1 MSNPSSHPSEPSK
14 NAFLDTSQAGEMLSD
29 SYLDL
34 STALSKA
41 IQGISSRIHQIDQ
54 DVTFIL
60 DGHQEVRLR
69 VKKIEIL
76 YQGGSVLDFKVHCRT
91 NFENVLILA
100 QKINMRI
107 AAFSTFFSVTLQ
119 GHPDFVEDWN
129 DSILELLQPA
139 DFFETMDVIKKP
151 LFLNLDYYIFSRIS
165 K

>member
-1 MSNPSSHPSEPSK
+1 MINPSESSK
-14 NAFLDTSQAGEMLSD
+14 ESFPDTFTAGEMLSD
-29 SYLDL
+29 SYMDL
-34 STALSKA
+34 SAALSKA
-41 IQGISSRIHQIDQ
+41 VQGISSRIHQIDQ

-69 VKKIEIL
+69 VKKLEIL
-76 YQGGSVLDFKVHCRT
+76 YQGAKVIDFKVHCRT

-107 AAFSTFFSVTLQ
+107 AAFSTFFSVVLQ
-119 GHPDFVEDWN
+119 GHPEFIEDWN
-129 DSILELLQPA
+129 DAILELLGPV

>member
-1 MSNPSSHPSEPSK
+1 MSNPSEP
-14 NAFLDTSQAGEMLSD
+14 AQERFPDTSQAGPMLND
-29 SYLDL
+29 SYMDL
-34 STALSKA
+34 NSALAKA
-41 IQGISSRIHQIDQ
+41 IQGISSRIHHIDQ

-69 VKKIEIL
+69 VKKVEIL
-76 YQGGSVLDFKVHCRT
+76 YRGAEVIDFKVYCRT

-107 AAFSTFFSVTLQ
+107 AAFSTFFSVVLQ
-119 GHPDFVEDWN
+119 GHPDFIEDWN
-129 DSILELLQPA
+129 DVILELLQPA

-151 LFLNLDYYIFSRIS
+151 LFLNLDYYIFSRIT